1 MKSHMFSSSTPHLPL
16 IAAARIKLEQAEA
29 AAKVAEKSK
38 AGAEKKLKSAEQ
50 EPLGDVISVVNDG

>member
-38 AGAEKKLKSAEQ
+38 AGAEKLKSAEQ
-50 EPLGDVISVVNDG
+50 EPFGDVISVVNDG